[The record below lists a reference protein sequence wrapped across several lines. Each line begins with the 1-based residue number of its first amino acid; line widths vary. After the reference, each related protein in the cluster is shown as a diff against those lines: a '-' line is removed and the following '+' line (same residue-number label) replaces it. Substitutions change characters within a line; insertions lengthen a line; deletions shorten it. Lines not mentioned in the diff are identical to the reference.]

1 MRGAA
6 EEKSSEKLVGPS
18 LEEEEEEEAEEVE
31 EALVSKDET
40 WMTAWTE

>member
-18 LEEEEEEEAEEVE
+18 LEEADEEEEEEEEEE

-40 WMTAWTE
+40 WMTA